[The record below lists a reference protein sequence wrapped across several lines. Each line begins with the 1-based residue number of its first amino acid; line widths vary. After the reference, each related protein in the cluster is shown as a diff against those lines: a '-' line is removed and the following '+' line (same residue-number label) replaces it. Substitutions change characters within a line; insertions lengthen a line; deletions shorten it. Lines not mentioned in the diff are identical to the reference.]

1 MNLDYIFYNLNIVQD
16 KNKSHTHTDKM
27 NDYINFLKDSIITSI
42 RMKIFKNVEDASV
55 AHIFKSMLVKLPL
68 SMFTD
73 VDNFNPDR
81 LKKTAINA
89 YPIIDRP
96 GGDDDITCVN
106 YYQKQIKQKKEISP
120 IWMIQI
126 NNKYILL
133 DGAHRIVASYI
144 LGKKNINAYV
154 INL

>member
-1 MNLDYIFYNLNIVQD
+1 
-16 KNKSHTHTDKM
+16 M
-27 NDYINFLKDSIITSI
+27 NDYIDFLKDSIITSVS
-42 RMKIFKNVEDASV
+42 MKIFKNVEDASV
-55 AHIFKSMLVKLPL
+55 AHIFKSKLVKLPL

-81 LKKTAINA
+81 LKKKATKA
-89 YPIIDRP
+89 YPINDRP
-96 GGDDDITCVN
+96 RCDSDITCVK

-126 NNKYILL
+126 NNKYVLL

-154 INL
+154 ITL

>member
-1 MNLDYIFYNLNIVQD
+1 
-16 KNKSHTHTDKM
+16 M
-27 NDYINFLKDSIITSI
+27 NDYIDFLKDSIITSVS
-42 RMKIFKNVEDASV
+42 MKIFKNIEDASV

-68 SMFTD
+68 SMFAD

-81 LKKTAINA
+81 LKKKAINA
-89 YPIIDRP
+89 YPLNDRP
-96 GGDDDITCVN
+96 RCNSDITCVK

-126 NNKYILL
+126 NNKYVLL

-154 INL
+154 ITL

>member
-1 MNLDYIFYNLNIVQD
+1 
-16 KNKSHTHTDKM
+16 M
-27 NDYINFLKDSIITSI
+27 NDYIDFLKDSIITSVS
-42 RMKIFKNVEDASV
+42 MKIFKNIEDASV

-68 SMFTD
+68 SMFAD

-81 LKKTAINA
+81 LKKKAINA
-89 YPIIDRP
+89 YPLNDRP
-96 GGDDDITCVN
+96 RCNSDITCVK

-126 NNKYILL
+126 NKKYILL

-154 INL
+154 ITL